1 KALQV
6 GARPRWRVAEERLVE
21 LAQLGGG
28 LERVVVPDREASFVA
43 PDHLL
48 RPPER
53 QVDLL
58 LDCRARLRLDVPR
71 RGEHPLHE
79 VEQLWKRLER
89 ARPEILL
96 EARVLALPRVPVVAL
111 RRLGHADRLPRR
123 TAAETS
129 PFVTRAP

>member
-1 KALQV
+1 AKALQV
-6 GARPRWRVAEERLVE
+6 GARPGPRVAEERLVE

-53 QVDLL
+53 SGELL
-58 LDCRARLRLDVPR
+58 RDCRAPLRLARARQSDPVPTGRARLRLPVPR
-71 RGEHPLHE
+71 RGDHPLHE

-96 EARVLALPRVPVVAL
+96 
-111 RRLGHADRLPRR
+111 
-123 TAAETS
+123 AAPPT
-129 PFVTRAP
+129 PPPTRACGPPAPP